1 MDILHIVALALLTTL
16 IILLVKQYQPM
27 LALML
32 SLFAGGFIFYS
43 VIGDVEQVIGLITNL
58 SAQIHMQDAYL
69 TTIIKVIGIAYIA
82 EFGIQIIKDA
92 GENALANKVEI
103 GGKMAIL
110 VLAIPIMGAI
120 IQTIINFLP

>member
-92 GENALANKVEI
+92 GEHALANKVEI